1 MAFEDVSCFDSVT
14 GLPRLGEKI
23 TGALVPA
30 QRVAIRL
37 LSDPGSIPGDPD
49 AGLGLARMRNADFT
63 PDDVTRL
70 QVQAQGEA
78 AREQGVIRCRVTA
91 TLATRDL
98 ALMVELLT
106 SEGAANVS
114 LQIDAAGARAFFS

>member
-23 TGALVPA
+23 TGARVVA

-37 LSDPGSIPGDPD
+37 LSDPESIPGDPG

-63 PDDVTRL
+63 PDDVRRL

-78 AREQGVIRCRVTA
+78 AREQGVTRCRVTA
-91 TLATRDL
+91 TLAVRDL
-98 ALMVELLT
+98 AVVVELLT
-106 SEGAANVS
+106 SEGAANVN